1 MTPNANNELNHAGH
15 TILNVFTVSE
25 LKETEPNK
33 INVQLRMNANG
44 RLPFYEAKVLFS
56 EGRGRM

>member
-1 MTPNANNELNHAGH
+1 MDNSNFE
-15 TILNVFTVSE
+15 IISFS
-25 LKETEPNK
+25 KSIKMFSDFEPLF
-33 INVQLRMNANG
+33 IGLQLRANANG

>member
-1 MTPNANNELNHAGH
+1 MKLNHEFLMLAD
-15 TILNVFTVSE
+15 LETVKLWHE
-25 LKETEPNK
+25 
-33 INVQLRMNANG
+33 IQLRANANG